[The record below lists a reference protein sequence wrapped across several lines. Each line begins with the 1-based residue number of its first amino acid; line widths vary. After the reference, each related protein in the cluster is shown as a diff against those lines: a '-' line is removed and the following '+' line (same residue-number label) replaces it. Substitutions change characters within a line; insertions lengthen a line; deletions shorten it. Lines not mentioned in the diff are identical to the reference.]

1 MTYLDLL
8 TDLEQ
13 LSPEQLQQTVTI
25 FDPKEEEYI
34 EAIDGFEVDDTQD
47 VLDAG
52 HYVIVPNL

>member
-1 MTYLDLL
+1 MTYQDLL
-8 TDLEQ
+8 TDLQ
-13 LSPEQLQQTVTI
+13 QFSPEQLQQTVTI

-34 EAIDGFEVDDTQD
+34 EAMMFEVDDTQD

>member
-1 MTYLDLL
+1 MTYQDLL
-8 TDLEQ
+8 TDLQQ

-34 EAIDGFEVDDTQD
+34 EALDGFEVTDTQD
-47 VLDAG
+47 VLDPG